1 MHSVSSHFN
10 ATNTQQY
17 KKNLKKFYVEYQ
29 KHIEVKRIYEK
40 NLLRG
45 FESLS
50 IHREGGYFPPLR
62 VFLTIP
68 CFIITVGIVRSSL
81 IGERHLSHIFY
92 IHCPH

>member
-1 MHSVSSHFN
+1 M
-10 ATNTQQY
+10 
-17 KKNLKKFYVEYQ
+17 EYQ

-81 IGERHLSHIFY
+81 IGERHLSHIFLY
-92 IHCPH
+92 SLSPLEAMAPVEEAMQM